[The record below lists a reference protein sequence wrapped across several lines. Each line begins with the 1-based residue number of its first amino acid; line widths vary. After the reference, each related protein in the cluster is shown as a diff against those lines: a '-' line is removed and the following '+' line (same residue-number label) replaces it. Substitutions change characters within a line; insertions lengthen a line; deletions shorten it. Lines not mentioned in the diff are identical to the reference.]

1 MPEARRALVLT
12 AHGTASPAGRQVVL
26 DLVAAVQQALQQ
38 RATVLVTDA
47 YVDVQTPEVADVVAD
62 LVTRVD
68 DVVVVPLLF
77 CGGYHVRVDVARA
90 VEPFASAHSTGALG
104 PSPLIADALAMRLR
118 EAGVTQD
125 EAVVLAAAGSSRVEA
140 TTDART
146 QARMLA
152 EVWGADVDVAF
163 GSAATPSVPD
173 AVNALRE
180 RPGRRVAIASLLLGE
195 GHFHD
200 KLIASGADV
209 VTAPLGT
216 ATQVVEQ
223 ILTRFDGVG

>member
-12 AHGTASPAGRQVVL
+12 AHGTASAAGRQVVL
-26 DLVAAVQQALQQ
+26 DLVVAVQQC
-38 RATVLVTDA
+38 RPDVLVTGA
-47 YVDVQTPEVADVVAD
+47 YVDVQTPEVADVVTD
-62 LVTRVD
+62 LVTRAD

-90 VEPFASAHSTGALG
+90 VEPFATAHSTGALG
-104 PSPLIADALAMRLR
+104 PSQLIAEALAMRLR
-118 EAGVTQD
+118 EAGVTPD
-125 EAVVLAAAGSSRVEA
+125 DAVVLAAAGSCRVEA
-140 TTDART
+140 TADART

-163 GSAATPSVPD
+163 GSAATPNVPD
-173 AVNALRE
+173 AVAALRE

-200 KLIASGADV
+200 KLRTAGADV

-216 ATQVVEQ
+216 APQVVGQ